1 MIIKFGPTIVG
12 ARGSLGG
19 ITFSANLAGAYAKMW
34 ARPPKTR
41 TAAQATTGNTLG
53 IAAQHW
59 RTLSPAN
66 ITAWNLWASTTA
78 PARFNS
84 LGIAI
89 TLSGF
94 QWFVELS
101 TKLLMNAATI
111 IDTAPVLAEPAVA
124 TPILFNIR
132 ETGTGTTGITFT
144 NDTFLVD
151 FAVIR
156 LAQGASVGQQ
166 SFARPNYYV
175 FRRAPFSG
183 ASIEFSADVE
193 GIWGLIQLERSWF
206 AQLSRINPEGL
217 EGPSGIIR
225 SETI

>member
-12 ARGSLGG
+12 ARGSIGG
-19 ITFSANLAGAYAKMW
+19 LTFSANLAGPYAKTW
-34 ARPPKTR
+34 QRPPKTR
-41 TAAQATTGNTLG
+41 TPAQAATGNTLG

-59 RTLSPAN
+59 RTLSGAN
-66 ITAWNLWASTTA
+66 QTAWNLWASTTA

-84 LGIAI
+84 LGQAI

-94 QWFVELS
+94 QWFVEMS
-101 TKLLMNAATI
+101 TKLLFNAATI
-111 IDTAPVLAEPAVA
+111 IDTAPLLVEPAVA
-124 TPILFNIR
+124 TPIVFNIR

-144 NDTFLVD
+144 LDTFVVD

-156 LAQGASVGQQ
+156 LAQGATEGQN

-183 ASIEFSADVE
+183 AVIEFSADIE
-193 GIWGLIQLERSWF
+193 GIWGLIQLQRSWF

-217 EGPSGIIR
+217 EGPSGTIR
-225 SETI
+225 SLTI